1 MSVQLNQAKHFTNL
15 ELKFTAPYIL
25 STSLFLGL
33 VFCRGQL
40 SKICQDLGPLFPVE
54 IVTSVKN
61 EAEFLGSLSKNH
73 NFYWMSKL
81 VVAEKIDLLIHL
93 SRYFLWFFLCS

>member
-1 MSVQLNQAKHFTNL
+1 LFSV
-15 ELKFTAPYIL
+15 
-25 STSLFLGL
+25 G
-33 VFCRGQL
+33 GQL
-40 SKICQDLGPLFPVE
+40 SKICQDLGPLFPLE

-81 VVAEKIDLLIHL
+81 AVAEKIDLLIHL
-93 SRYFLWFFLCS
+93 SRYFLWFFYVLSPKLGAGHIMVQQNIQLML